1 MTSRRSYETRNRVCD
16 MLLKV
21 AGPYAPS
28 HVIILYYNRLEQ
40 RFVRAVEGIS
50 NFDTLRLVLWE
61 DDMPDVMRIDG
72 VFNEGGYRYVCSRIK
87 SSEITPQELSDLK
100 KAKAAYEIL
109 NEMRKLVNAAKKGD
123 GVKVN
128 RILNKGATV

>member
-61 DDMPDVMRIDG
+61 DDMPDHFRRRPHANRPDVHLFHSHSG
-72 VFNEGGYRYVCSRIK
+72 V
-87 SSEITPQELSDLK
+87 P
-100 KAKAAYEIL
+100 
-109 NEMRKLVNAAKKGD
+109 
-123 GVKVN
+123 
-128 RILNKGATV
+128 